1 MKKRTLDKLRALGAC
16 REGVEYAATFDSW
29 DDFWKHNKRGD
40 YMFWVLG
47 KTLTT
52 PSLADH
58 RKLVLCA
65 CDFARLAL
73 PFVTKGE
80 GRPLAAIKI
89 AEAWAAGKDG
99 ITPKDIKD
107 AAGAA
112 TSAADADAAVN
123 AAYAAY
129 AARAAA
135 NAAADAAYAVN
146 AAARAAHAAHAAA
159 GAVAQADV
167 IRKYFPQYPNL
178 ERITP

>member
-16 REGVEYAATFDSW
+16 CEGVEYAATFDSW

-40 YMFWVLG
+40 YMLWVLG

-80 GRPLAAIKI
+80 GRPLAAIRI

-112 TSAADADAAVN
+112 
-123 AAYAAY
+123 AY
-129 AARAAA
+129 
-135 NAAADAAYAVN
+135 AADAAYA
-146 AAARAAHAAHAAA
+146 AANAAA

>member
-40 YMFWVLG
+40 YMLWVLG

-80 GRPLAAIKI
+80 GRPLAAIRI

-112 TSAADADAAVN
+112 AYASDAATN

-129 AARAAA
+129 AA
-135 NAAADAAYAVN
+135 DAAYAAN
-146 AAARAAHAAHAAA
+146 AAA

>member
-16 REGVEYAATFDSW
+16 CEGVEYAATFDSW

-40 YMFWVLG
+40 YMLWVLD

-80 GRPLAAIKI
+80 GRPLAAIRI

-107 AAGAA
+107 AAAYAA
-112 TSAADADAAVN
+112 TN

-129 AARAAA
+129 AA
-135 NAAADAAYAVN
+135 DAAEN
-146 AAARAAHAAHAAA
+146 
-159 GAVAQADV
+159 
-167 IRKYFPQYPNL
+167 KM
-178 ERITP
+178 RIKILRYGLKLLKVDSKEVDSE